1 MRSSCQFKQA
11 QPSPAA
17 AQGSAAKR
25 SPPKPEPKLG
35 STRSAGPG
43 SAGDRLR
50 RRTEVIRKMT
60 VSSFP
65 HGPVRCSS
73 LPGYIMFFIILSLHK
88 VDSAQFKVIGPEHPV
103 TATAGEDIVLPCH
116 LSPRVSAEN
125 MEVRWYRSQ
134 FYSLVHLY
142 RDGDNQNE
150 RQMPE
155 YHGRTEF
162 LRDDIA
168 NGSVALRIR
177 HVRPSD
183 EGQYRCFFRS
193 SAFHEESLLELKV
206 AGLGSA
212 PLISVEGYQDGGI
225 RMVCRSAGW
234 YPEPEVLWRD
244 PSGQPLTSLSETKPR
259 GANGLFETQSS
270 IIITETSNQSL
281 SCHIRNALLN
291 QEKESTVYIA
301 DPFFP
306 RVSPWMVALYV
317 LLVISF
323 VLIGVAAFLFK
334 LRGNLHAKI
343 GKIQAEKRKLLENIS
358 ELQEEIRRLQ
368 AEIGKHL
375 DNISELHEEIRA
387 HLENISEL
395 NEKMSGLQ
403 RELEWRKALVCPTN
417 VTLDPNTANAQLIV
431 SEDRK
436 SVRRGIA
443 RQEVPDNPERFHSF
457 CLLGCE
463 RFTSGRHYWEVE
475 VGDGGFWAVGV
486 ARESMRRKGGIRFN
500 PEQGIWAVER
510 CGDQYRALTSPE
522 TPMPL
527 SERPK
532 KIGVYLDYEAEW
544 VAFYDTGNE
553 TLIFTF
559 LSAPFTGE
567 TILPFFWVG
576 IGVLL
581 QICP

>member
-1 MRSSCQFKQA
+1 MFHF
-11 QPSPAA
+11 
-17 AQGSAAKR
+17 
-25 SPPKPEPKLG
+25 L
-35 STRSAGPG
+35 
-43 SAGDRLR
+43 
-50 RRTEVIRKMT
+50 IFIFF
-60 VSSFP
+60 VS
-65 HGPVRCSS
+65 
-73 LPGYIMFFIILSLHK
+73 LLHFT
-88 VDSAQFKVIGPEHPV
+88 AQFKVIGPDHPV
-103 TATAGEDIVLPCH
+103 MATAGEDIVLPCH

-155 YHGRTEF
+155 YQGRTEF

-183 EGQYRCFFRS
+183 EGQYKCFFRS
-193 SAFHEESLLELKV
+193 SVFHEESLLELKV

-244 PSGQPLTSLSETKPR
+244 PSGQPLTSLSETKPH

-270 IIITETSNQSL
+270 IIMSETSNQSL
-281 SCHIRNALLN
+281 SCHIRNTLLN

-301 DPFFP
+301 GPFFP
-306 RVSPWMVALYV
+306 RVSPWMVALCV
-317 LLVISF
+317 LLVIAF

-334 LRGNLHAKI
+334 LRGKE
-343 GKIQAEKRKLLENIS
+343 GEKDFLFRK
-358 ELQEEIRRLQ
+358 
-368 AEIGKHL
+368 
-375 DNISELHEEIRA
+375 D
-387 HLENISEL
+387 
-395 NEKMSGLQ
+395 
-403 RELEWRKALVCPTN
+403 
-417 VTLDPNTANAQLIV
+417 LIV

-463 RFTSGRHYWEVE
+463 KFTSGRHYWEVE

-559 LSAPFTGE
+559 MSASFTGE

-576 IGVLL
+576 IGVLIGTDYVGAAGLEHPQGKISGSRRVLTPLPTYQCLLLPNSCSKL
-581 QICP
+581 QEGGGKRQGRGWGGDLGKELD

>member
-1 MRSSCQFKQA
+1 MAEESH
-11 QPSPAA
+11 
-17 AQGSAAKR
+17 
-25 SPPKPEPKLG
+25 
-35 STRSAGPG
+35 
-43 SAGDRLR
+43 
-50 RRTEVIRKMT
+50 VIRKMK
-60 VSSFP
+60 VSFFP
-65 HGPVRCSS
+65 HGPVMSSS
-73 LPGYIMFFIILSLHK
+73 LPGYIMFFIILSVHK
-88 VDSAQFKVIGPEHPV
+88 GDSAQFKVIGPDHPIM
-103 TATAGEDIVLPCH
+103 ATAGEDIVLPCH

-134 FYSLVHLY
+134 FYSPVHLY

-150 RQMPE
+150 RQMPD
-155 YHGRTEF
+155 YQGRTEF

-193 SAFHEESLLELKV
+193 SVFHEESLLELKV

-270 IIITETSNQSL
+270 IIMSETSNQSL
-281 SCHIRNALLN
+281 SCHIRNTLLN

-301 DPFFP
+301 
-306 RVSPWMVALYV
+306 
-317 LLVISF
+317 
-323 VLIGVAAFLFK
+323 
-334 LRGNLHAKI
+334 GNLHAKI
-343 GKIQAEKRKLLENIS
+343 RKIQAEKRKLLENIS

-395 NEKMSGLQ
+395 NEKISGLQ

-417 VTLDPNTANAQLIV
+417 VTLDPNTANAQLII

-532 KIGVYLDYEAEW
+532 KIGVYLDYEAEL

-559 LSAPFTGE
+559 MSASFTGE

-581 QICP
+581 KVYP

>member
-1 MRSSCQFKQA
+1 MK
-11 QPSPAA
+11 
-17 AQGSAAKR
+17 
-25 SPPKPEPKLG
+25 
-35 STRSAGPG
+35 
-43 SAGDRLR
+43 
-50 RRTEVIRKMT
+50 

-65 HGPVRCSS
+65 HGPVVSS
-73 LPGYIMFFIILSLHK
+73 SRAGYIMFFIILSVHK
-88 VDSAQFKVIGPEHPV
+88 GDSAQFKVIGPDHPV
-103 TATAGEDIVLPCH
+103 MATAGEDIVLPCH

-142 RDGDNQNE
+142 RDGDDQNE

-155 YHGRTEF
+155 YQGRTEF

-193 SAFHEESLLELKV
+193 SVFHEESLLELKV

-270 IIITETSNQSL
+270 IILSETSNQSL
-281 SCHIRNALLN
+281 SCQIRNTLLN

-301 DPFFP
+301 
-306 RVSPWMVALYV
+306 
-317 LLVISF
+317 
-323 VLIGVAAFLFK
+323 
-334 LRGNLHAKI
+334 GNLHAEI

-395 NEKMSGLQ
+395 NEKISGLQ

-463 RFTSGRHYWEVE
+463 RFSSGRHYWEVE

-553 TLIFTF
+553 TLIFSF
-559 LSAPFTGE
+559 MSASFTGE

-581 QICP
+581 RVCS

>member
-1 MRSSCQFKQA
+1 MDTGGLQTKEDNFSN
-11 QPSPAA
+11 PV
-17 AQGSAAKR
+17 
-25 SPPKPEPKLG
+25 
-35 STRSAGPG
+35 
-43 SAGDRLR
+43 
-50 RRTEVIRKMT
+50 RTEIVWTLQVLNTMLLSA
-60 VSSFP
+60 V
-65 HGPVRCSS
+65 CS
-73 LPGYIMFFIILSLHK
+73 LNKDRGAGLG
-88 VDSAQFKVIGPEHPV
+88 AQFKVIGPDHPV
-103 TATAGEDIVLPCH
+103 MATAGEDIVLPCH
-116 LSPRVSAEN
+116 LSPRVSAES

-134 FYSLVHLY
+134 FYALVHLY
-142 RDGDNQNE
+142 RDGDTQNE

-155 YHGRTEF
+155 YQGRTEF
-162 LRDDIA
+162 LRGDIA

-193 SAFHEESLLELKV
+193 SVFHEESLLELKV

-225 RMVCRSAGW
+225 QMVCRSAGW
-234 YPEPEVLWRD
+234 YPEPEVQWRD
-244 PSGQPLTSLSETKPR
+244 PSGQALTSLSETKPR

-301 DPFFP
+301 EPFFP

-317 LLVISF
+317 FLVISF
-323 VLIGVAAFLFK
+323 ALLGVAAFLFT

-343 GKIQAEKRKLLENIS
+343 GKIQAEKR
-358 ELQEEIRRLQ
+358 RLQ

-375 DNISELHEEIRA
+375 ENISELHEEIRA

-395 NEKMSGLQ
+395 NEKISGLQ

-417 VTLDPNTANAQLIV
+417 VTMDPNTANAQLVV

-463 RFTSGRHYWEVE
+463 RFTLGKHYWEVE

-527 SERPK
+527 NERPK
-532 KIGVYLDYEAEW
+532 KIGVYLDYEAEC

-559 LSAPFTGE
+559 MSASFTGE

-581 QICP
+581 KICP

>member
-1 MRSSCQFKQA
+1 MK
-11 QPSPAA
+11 
-17 AQGSAAKR
+17 
-25 SPPKPEPKLG
+25 
-35 STRSAGPG
+35 
-43 SAGDRLR
+43 
-50 RRTEVIRKMT
+50 

-65 HGPVRCSS
+65 HGPVMSSS
-73 LPGYIMFFIILSLHK
+73 LPGYIMFFIILSGHK
-88 VDSAQFKVIGPEHPV
+88 VDSAQFKVIGPDHPV
-103 TATAGEDIVLPCH
+103 MATAGEDIVLPCR
-116 LSPRVSAEN
+116 LSPRVSAES

-134 FYSLVHLY
+134 FYALVHLY
-142 RDGDNQNE
+142 RDGDTQNE

-155 YHGRTEF
+155 YQGRTEF

-193 SAFHEESLLELKV
+193 SVFHEESLLELKV

-225 RMVCRSAGW
+225 QMVCRSAGW
-234 YPEPEVLWRD
+234 YPEPEVQWRD
-244 PSGQPLTSLSETKPR
+244 PSGQALTSLSETKPR

-301 DPFFP
+301 EPFFP

-317 LLVISF
+317 FLVISF
-323 VLIGVAAFLFK
+323 ALLGVAAFLFT
-334 LRGNLHAKI
+334 LRGKGLKRRIQCDKWKKKI
-343 GKIQAEKRKLLENIS
+343 SSVEKILIQLNN
-358 ELQEEIRRLQ
+358 ELI
-368 AEIGKHL
+368 HM
-375 DNISELHEEIRA
+375 SA
-387 HLENISEL
+387 HLYLICLVS
-395 NEKMSGLQ
+395 
-403 RELEWRKALVCPTN
+403 EWRKALVCPTN
-417 VTLDPNTANAQLIV
+417 VTMDPNTANAQLVV

-463 RFTSGRHYWEVE
+463 RFTSGKHYWEVE

-559 LSAPFTGE
+559 TSASFTGE

-581 QICP
+581 KICP

>member
-1 MRSSCQFKQA
+1 MTVEEKD
-11 QPSPAA
+11 
-17 AQGSAAKR
+17 
-25 SPPKPEPKLG
+25 LG
-35 STRSAGPG
+35 VLVDHRMTMNHQCDMAVKKANAVLGCI
-43 SAGDRLR
+43 R
-50 RRTEVIRKMT
+50 RVIRKMK

-65 HGPVRCSS
+65 HGPVMSSS
-73 LPGYIMFFIILSLHK
+73 LPGYIMFFVILSVHK
-88 VDSAQFKVIGPEHPV
+88 VDSAQFKVIGPDHPV
-103 TATAGEDIVLPCH
+103 MATAGEDIVLPCH

-142 RDGDNQNE
+142 RDGDNRNE

-155 YHGRTEF
+155 YQGRTEF

-193 SAFHEESLLELKV
+193 SVFHEEFLLELKV
-206 AGLGSA
+206 AGCPHPLLTPDLFRVNRLQLPRWPWITHEKPAVRLNIFMHWAVCVCLGSA

-225 RMVCRSAGW
+225 QMVCRSAGW

-244 PSGQPLTSLSETKPR
+244 PSGQALTSLSETKPQ

-301 DPFFP
+301 
-306 RVSPWMVALYV
+306 
-317 LLVISF
+317 
-323 VLIGVAAFLFK
+323 
-334 LRGNLHAKI
+334 GNLHAKI
-343 GKIQAEKRKLLENIS
+343 GKIQAEKWKLLENIS

-375 DNISELHEEIRA
+375 ENISELHEEIRA

-395 NEKMSGLQ
+395 NEKISGLQ

-417 VTLDPNTANAQLIV
+417 VTMDPNTANAQLVV

-559 LSAPFTGE
+559 ISASFTGE

-581 QICP
+581 KICP

>member
-1 MRSSCQFKQA
+1 MK
-11 QPSPAA
+11 
-17 AQGSAAKR
+17 
-25 SPPKPEPKLG
+25 
-35 STRSAGPG
+35 
-43 SAGDRLR
+43 
-50 RRTEVIRKMT
+50 
-60 VSSFP
+60 VSFFP
-65 HGPVRCSS
+65 HGPVMSSS
-73 LPGYIMFFIILSLHK
+73 LPGYIMFFIILSVHK
-88 VDSAQFKVIGPEHPV
+88 GDSAQFKVIGPDHPIM
-103 TATAGEDIVLPCH
+103 ATAGEDIVLPCH

-134 FYSLVHLY
+134 FYSPVHLY

-150 RQMPE
+150 RQMPD
-155 YHGRTEF
+155 YQGRTEF

-193 SAFHEESLLELKV
+193 SVFHEESLLELKV

-270 IIITETSNQSL
+270 IIMSETSNQSL
-281 SCHIRNALLN
+281 SCHIRNTLLN

-301 DPFFP
+301 GPFFP
-306 RVSPWMVALYV
+306 RVSPWMVALCA
-317 LLVISF
+317 LLVIAF
-323 VLIGVAAFLFK
+323 VLIGIAAFLFK
-334 LRGNLHAKI
+334 LRGKDL
-343 GKIQAEKRKLLENIS
+343 KREG
-358 ELQEEIRRLQ
+358 QRL
-368 AEIGKHL
+368 
-375 DNISELHEEIRA
+375 S
-387 HLENISEL
+387 
-395 NEKMSGLQ
+395 
-403 RELEWRKALVCPTN
+403 N
-417 VTLDPNTANAQLIV
+417 VTLDPNTANAQLII

-532 KIGVYLDYEAEW
+532 KIGVYLDYEAEL

-559 LSAPFTGE
+559 MSASFTGE

-581 QICP
+581 KVYP

>member
-1 MRSSCQFKQA
+1 MK
-11 QPSPAA
+11 
-17 AQGSAAKR
+17 
-25 SPPKPEPKLG
+25 
-35 STRSAGPG
+35 
-43 SAGDRLR
+43 
-50 RRTEVIRKMT
+50 

-65 HGPVRCSS
+65 HGPVMSSS
-73 LPGYIMFFIILSLHK
+73 LPGYIMFFIILSGHK

-103 TATAGEDIVLPCH
+103 MATAGEDIVLPCH
-116 LSPRVSAEN
+116 LSPRVSAES

-134 FYSLVHLY
+134 FYALVHLY
-142 RDGDNQNE
+142 RDGDTQNE

-155 YHGRTEF
+155 YRGRTEF
-162 LRDDIA
+162 LRGDIA

-193 SAFHEESLLELKV
+193 SVFHEESLLELKV

-225 RMVCRSAGW
+225 QMVCRSAGW
-234 YPEPEVLWRD
+234 YPEPEVQWRD
-244 PSGQPLTSLSETKPR
+244 PSGQALTSLSETKPR

-301 DPFFP
+301 EPFFP

-317 LLVISF
+317 FLVISF
-323 VLIGVAAFLFK
+323 ALLGVAAFLFT

-343 GKIQAEKRKLLENIS
+343 GKLFPLLHYI
-358 ELQEEIRRLQ
+358 IPVC
-368 AEIGKHL
+368 
-375 DNISELHEEIRA
+375 
-387 HLENISEL
+387 
-395 NEKMSGLQ
+395 GLQ
-403 RELEWRKALVCPTN
+403 RELGKLFPPSFFCNASFFINQIQLNNELIHMSAHLYLICLVSEWRKALVCPTN
-417 VTLDPNTANAQLIV
+417 VTMDPNTANAQLVV

-463 RFTSGRHYWEVE
+463 RFTLGKHYWEVE

-527 SERPK
+527 NERPK
-532 KIGVYLDYEAEW
+532 KIGVYLDYEAEC

-559 LSAPFTGE
+559 MSASFTGE

-581 QICP
+581 KICP

>member
-1 MRSSCQFKQA
+1 M
-11 QPSPAA
+11 
-17 AQGSAAKR
+17 
-25 SPPKPEPKLG
+25 
-35 STRSAGPG
+35 AGE
-43 SAGDRLR
+43 SH
-50 RRTEVIRKMT
+50 VIRKMK
-60 VSSFP
+60 VSSFH
-65 HGPVRCSS
+65 HGPVMSSS
-73 LPGYIMFFIILSLHK
+73 LPGYIMFFIILSIHK
-88 VDSAQFKVIGPEHPV
+88 GDSAQFKVIGPDHPV
-103 TATAGEDIVLPCH
+103 MATAGEDIVLPCH

-125 MEVRWYRSQ
+125 MEVRWYQSQ

-155 YHGRTEF
+155 YQGRTEF

-183 EGQYRCFFRS
+183 EGQYKCFFRS
-193 SAFHEESLLELKV
+193 SVFHEESLLELKV

-270 IIITETSNQSL
+270 IIMSETSNQSL
-281 SCHIRNALLN
+281 SCHIRNTLLN

-301 DPFFP
+301 GPFFP
-306 RVSPWMVALYV
+306 RVSPWMVALCV
-317 LLVISF
+317 LLVTAF

-343 GKIQAEKRKLLENIS
+343 RKIQAEKRKLLENIS

-387 HLENISEL
+387 HLENISR
-395 NEKMSGLQ
+395 LQ

-443 RQEVPDNPERFHSF
+443 QQEVPDNPERFHSF

-559 LSAPFTGE
+559 MSASFTGE

-581 QICP
+581 RVCP